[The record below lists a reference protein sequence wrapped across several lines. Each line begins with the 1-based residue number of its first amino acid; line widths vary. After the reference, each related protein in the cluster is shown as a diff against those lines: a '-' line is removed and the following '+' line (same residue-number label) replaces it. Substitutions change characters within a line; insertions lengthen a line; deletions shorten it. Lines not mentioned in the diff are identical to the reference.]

1 MEFYKSEIPTGWE
14 YIEKTE
20 KFDFCRAQETLFS
33 RKYRKYSEAVIK
45 EDHVDL
51 KKHIFRCPFCG
62 KEIPA
67 YDFPI
72 EKNPKKVCGFFGN
85 MELFFDES
93 GKFSGIQEDF
103 SGFEEKRL
111 FIQKPVKPYFE
122 IQCPKC
128 KRSAKLSS
136 EKASFSF
143 GIKENGVFVS
153 LLKNDFS
160 VSETFFFDFF
170 RREVFHQFETED
182 DKTLFSENAEKCLEK
197 INPLFENRIVIRRLK
212 HLFEDFTKIRFP
224 FSSNELSLRK
234 FVLFTK
240 FTGFPR
246 EFYHA
251 IPFDENGE
259 LTDESFSDICK
270 KIRNPESAM
279 AQFKK
284 SSLPDMKSVRKI
296 FVENPGLFFY
306 ISEAEK
312 LFSAISDINYFCDIL
327 KDKNIFF
334 LLALLH
340 IYPGLAGFFSDFT
353 AAKDQKSLLKSL
365 RDCPAFMYGYGIN
378 YSALSDSGKKS
389 EQEKWERNKNFFVN
403 YGEIILFPMPSFSFP
418 LSTPLCDIPDIHI
431 GEYSF
436 RQLRNLADCRK
447 AGKDLNNC
455 LGKSIFQKGV
465 VIVMYRNEKAIAP
478 AEVFE
483 NKVMRVLAKNN
494 EPINDFPHF
503 KKAFEEWSRK
513 TGFQY

>member
-1 MEFYKSEIPTGWE
+1 MEFYKSELNPGWKF
-14 YIEKTE
+14 IEKTE
-20 KFDFCRAQETLFS
+20 KTDFYKAQKILFS

-45 EDHVDL
+45 EDRVDL
-51 KKHIFRCPFCG
+51 KRHILRCPFCG

-67 YDFPI
+67 YDFRI
-72 EKNPKKVCGFFGN
+72 EKNPKKVRKFFGN
-85 MELFFDES
+85 MELFFDENGS
-93 GKFSGIQEDF
+93 FSGIQEDF
-103 SGFEEKRL
+103 SEFEEKRL
-111 FIQKPVKPYFE
+111 FIQKPVKPYFD

-128 KRSAKLSS
+128 ERSAKLSS
-136 EKASFSF
+136 EKVDFSF

-160 VSETFFFDFF
+160 VSETFFFDFSH
-170 RREVFHQFETED
+170 REVFHKFETED
-182 DKTLFSENAEKCLEK
+182 GKTLFSENAEDCLEK
-197 INPLFENRIVIRRLK
+197 INPLFENRIVTRRLK
-212 HLFEDFTKIRFP
+212 NLFEDFTKSCFP

-259 LTDESFSDICK
+259 LTDESFSDICE

-279 AQFKK
+279 IQLKK
-284 SSLPDMKSVRKI
+284 SFLPDMKSVRKI

-306 ISEAEK
+306 ITEAEK
-312 LFSAISDINYFCDIL
+312 LFSSTSDINYFCDIL

-340 IYPGLAGFFSDFT
+340 IYPGLAGFFSDFA
-353 AAKDQKSLLKSL
+353 AAKNHKSLLKSL
-365 RDCPAFMYGYGIN
+365 RNCPAFMFGYGIN

-389 EQEKWERNKNFFVN
+389 EQKKWKVDKNFFIN
-403 YGEIILFPMPSFSFP
+403 YGEIMLFPTPSFSFP
-418 LSTPLCDIPDIHI
+418 LSTSSFDIPDIRI

-436 RQLRNLADCRK
+436 SLLRNLADYRK

-455 LGKSIFQKGV
+455 LGKSILQKGAV
-465 VIVMYRNEKAIAP
+465 VVMYRNGKALAA

-483 NKVMRVLAKNN
+483 KKVVCVLAKNN
-494 EPINDFPHF
+494 ESINDFPPL
-503 KKAFEEWSRK
+503 KKAFEEWRRK